1 MTDIQKQLF
10 SMQDEGYRDFQARH
24 KLLPTVDP
32 GTIIGVRTPQLRSY
46 AKALAKTPEAADFI
60 KELPHC
66 YFEENNIHGFII
78 ETIRDF
84 DTALEETKKFL
95 PYVDNW
101 ATCDQFTP
109 KAFAKNKDKL
119 LSEIK
124 IWLKSGHT
132 YTVRYA
138 LGLLMSLY
146 LDDDFRPEHME
157 MAAEVKSEEYYVNM
171 MQAWYFATALA
182 KQYDCAIGYIIENRL
197 SPWVHNKAIQKSIES
212 RRISD
217 ETKELLRKLKI

>member
-10 SMQDEGYRDFQARH
+10 SMQDEGYRDFQV

-32 GTIIGVRTPQLRSY
+32 DTIIGVRTPQLRSY
-46 AKALAKTPEAADFI
+46 AKALAKTPEAAGFI

-109 KAFAKNKDKL
+109 KAFAKNKDRL

-124 IWLKSGHT
+124 VWLKRDHI

-146 LDDDFRPEHME
+146 LDGDFRPELME

-182 KQYDCAIGYIIENRL
+182 KQQSYAMGYITEKRL
-197 SPWVHNKAIQKSIES
+197 SPWVHNKAIQKAIES

-217 ETKELLRKLKI
+217 ETKDLLRKLKV